1 MKKRSFRS
9 RMAIF
14 MAIAMLFTM
23 TPTVFAATWNYDG
36 LLPEWTEN
44 QDYSLNSPV
53 PETLS
58 ELKQDVDVTDPAS
71 VAAYWVWAVNRLVY
85 DYDDG
90 MAMMKYLFADI
101 EVFGTG
107 YYEGGMSCQAG
118 WDSYFN
124 DRLTTPYYSWL
135 PRAYFEGADAE
146 NGFQPDQPLTVALNY
161 NRTSTDSLNA
171 QSLEQM
177 GRLNVAYDVYSNAA
191 GNRVTIHVSKFAN
204 TDRWYVTNGAASN
217 TLFYDQNGALS
228 DAEQKL
234 AQNTVFVD
242 SERNYQNITT
252 DEPITN
258 IPGNTPSYE
267 NWDDN
272 WDDDWDDD
280 RDDDWDNNW
289 NTDPTPAWKSSRED
303 IWPDPA
309 GHRYAPMVS
318 KLPFTDVNKNDYF
331 AEPVAWA
338 YAKGITS
345 GATATTFGTDDTC
358 TRGQVVSFLWRAAGK
373 PEMSVADNPFKDV
386 SPKDYYYEAVL
397 WAANNKIVTGTSANT
412 FSPNDTCSSAHI
424 MTFLYRFCGNEGGW
438 YQPAKNWGISCG
450 LNFDTGLKIDPN
462 EPCPRSA
469 VLTYMY
475 RSLPHE

>member
-1 MKKRSFRS
+1 MKKRNFRS

-23 TPTVFAATWNYDG
+23 TPTVFAATWNQEG
-36 LLPEWTEN
+36 ILSAWTQN
-44 QDYSLNSPV
+44 QDYSLNSPA

-58 ELKQDVDVTDPAS
+58 ELKQDVDVEDPAS

-107 YYEGGMSCQAG
+107 YYEGGMSGQAG

-124 DRLTTPYYSWL
+124 DRLTDPYYSWL
-135 PRAYFEGADAE
+135 PRAYFEGANTR
-146 NGFQPDQPLTVALNY
+146 NGFQPDQPLTVELNY
-161 NRTSTDSLNA
+161 NKTSTESMNA
-171 QSLEQM
+171 TSQQM
-177 GRLNVAYDVYSNAA
+177 GRENIAYDVYSNAA
-191 GNRVTIHVSKFAN
+191 GNRVTIHVSKFAG
-204 TDRWYVTNGAASN
+204 TDRWYVTNGTASN
-217 TLFYDQNGALS
+217 TLFYDQNGSLS
-228 DAEQKL
+228 DAEQQL

-242 SERNYQNITT
+242 AERNYQNITT

-258 IPGNTPSYE
+258 IPSNNPSYG
-267 NWDDN
+267 NRD
-272 WDDDWDDD
+272 DDDW
-280 RDDDWDNNW
+280 DDDWDNNW
-289 NTDPTPAWKSSRED
+289 NADPTPAFRSSRED

-309 GHRYAPMVS
+309 RHKYAPLVS
-318 KLPFTDVNKNDYF
+318 RLPFTDIKKTAYY
-331 AEPVAWA
+331 AEPIAWA
-338 YAKGITS
+338 YTKGITS
-345 GATATTFGTDDTC
+345 GATATTFGADSTC

-424 MTFLYRFCGNEGGW
+424 MTFLYRFCGHEGGW

-450 LNFDTGLKIDPN
+450 LNFDTGLTIDPN